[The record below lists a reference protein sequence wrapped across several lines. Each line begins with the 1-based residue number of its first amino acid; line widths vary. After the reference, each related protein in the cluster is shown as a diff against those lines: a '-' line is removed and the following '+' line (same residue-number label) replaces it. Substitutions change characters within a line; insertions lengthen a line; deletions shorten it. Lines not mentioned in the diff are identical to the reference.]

1 VPELEWDTLCS
12 KEVAVG
18 YSLRGVDR
26 EIGLNDNIEGCAM
39 EIKLS
44 TKIAEQ
50 DLGQEAIVREP
61 TDEELHDVP
70 EKAPEIA
77 EYAGGSCWLTFTG
90 FYVVPGVGLA
100 GIFGAIPPT

>member
-1 VPELEWDTLCS
+1 MDIRLRTIGGGIH
-12 KEVAVG
+12 AVFYKNG
-18 YSLRGVDR
+18 
-26 EIGLNDNIEGCAM
+26 
-39 EIKLS
+39 

-50 DLGQEAIVREP
+50 DLGQEAIVREA

-70 EKAPEIA
+70 EKTPEIA
-77 EYAGGSCWLTFTG
+77 EFAGGSCWLSFTG